1 MSAHTKSLDARISSR
16 TLFCPL
22 ARARRT
28 VSREKTYKLY
38 HISVRPCRGEIR
50 RCGNGRL
57 SSARSA
63 EKPTYGDLFADANCR
78 FHYFVRICARTSLAL
93 SSGQKP
99 GKVGCKMNKNILKA
113 MTVGLMCLTLCG
125 TSLAAPGTPS
135 ARRAPRKAPVHQRT
149 PEPRSERTRHAPTR
163 HRARRAAQSKPA
175 PRPAPAPRHPAP
187 RPAPRHHRDSR
198 PADAANWLTFG
209 AAVLGGIVGGLIGAG
224 S

>member
-1 MSAHTKSLDARISSR
+1 MTPESVLELYFVPSR
-16 TLFCPL
+16 TYGKPHPRERRANYTIFQL
-22 ARARRT
+22 ARVAAKFTDVTADDSHPRDQR
-28 VSREKTYKLY
+28 KTG
-38 HISVRPCRGEIR
+38 V
-50 RCGNGRL
+50 
-57 SSARSA
+57 
-63 EKPTYGDLFADANCR
+63 
-78 FHYFVRICARTSLAL
+78 YFVRICARTSLAL

-224 S
+224 N